1 MVQTN
6 KLRIST
12 DSQEF
17 DFELMHEVLCQ
28 TYWAKNIPFDLLRKA
43 VEHSLSFALFYEQQQ
58 IGFARVVTDQATFA
72 YLADVFVVEAMQ
84 GQGLGQFLM
93 NEIMAHPNLQG
104 LRRFLLA
111 TADAH
116 TLYSKFGFSALQS
129 PESFMEINVKNIY
142 ERSIEK

>member
-1 MVQTN
+1 MMKTN

-12 DSQEF
+12 NPQEF
-17 DFELMHEVLCQ
+17 DFELMHQVLSQ
-28 TYWAKNIPFDLLRKA
+28 TYWAKNIPFDLMKKA
-43 VEHSLSFALFYEQQQ
+43 VLHSLSFALFDEERQV
-58 IGFARVVTDQATFA
+58 GFARVVTDQTTFA
-72 YLADVFVVEAMQ
+72 YLADVFVVEAVQ

-93 NEIMAHPNLQG
+93 HEIMAHPSLQG
-104 LRRFLLA
+104 LRRFLLT

-142 ERSIEK
+142 MSSYD